1 MAEIIT
7 FIVANYS
14 WIIPMIVSIAWIIVR
29 LTPTK
34 KDDNILRIIVK
45 IIDVII
51 PDNKKGGG
59 KHKLYK

>member
-1 MAEIIT
+1 MIA

-14 WIIPMIVSIAWIIVR
+14 WLIPMIISIAWIIVR

-45 IIDVII
+45 IINVIV
-51 PDNKKGGG
+51 PDMKKGGG
-59 KHKLYK
+59 RHNLLKK